1 MWVKAVLEF
10 GGAEPNRSKA
20 PSRGQ
25 QSEEVV
31 DWMRCGSRYVCS
43 QGHKA
48 GATLWICPFKTLESM
63 MSFINFS
70 AAMYVSY

>member
-1 MWVKAVLEF
+1 MWVKTVLEF
-10 GGAEPNRSKA
+10 VGAGPNRSKA

-31 DWMRCGSRYVCS
+31 GWMRCVPRYVCS
-43 QGHKA
+43 QGHNV
-48 GATLWICPFKTLESM
+48 GATLWICPYKTLKSM

-70 AAMYVSY
+70 AVI